1 MHVLCLLHWQAGSSP
16 LAHLG
21 SPLSCDRDLILSSA
35 RWPQGWRV
43 TDWVSEGPGTTQSVS
58 HVGKD
63 VFSFSQ
69 VLRFIASP

>member
-1 MHVLCLLHWQAGSSP
+1 M
-16 LAHLG
+16 
-21 SPLSCDRDLILSSA
+21 
-35 RWPQGWRV
+35 

-58 HVGKD
+58 HVRKD